1 MCKYL
6 SLSNFEAINYRYVW
20 SEKGIIFNIRSYIL
34 YIAKDISLTK
44 CPWWGVCRNGE
55 ISYKLG
61 SLPKIHEKAT
71 TSPNQR
77 CAACTGT

>member
-6 SLSNFEAINYRYVW
+6 SLSNFEAINYKYVW

-34 YIAKDISLTK
+34 YNDNILLKNV
-44 CPWWGVCRNGE
+44 WGMCRNGE

-77 CAACTGT
+77 CEACTGT